1 MTRAHLR
8 LVYPDDD
15 STGAGPTIA
24 QLFEQ
29 ILISKRTE
37 WDPRTIAEYQAT
49 VNIWTDLMHDL
60 PVCEIT
66 EGIIVTFSQRLA
78 ARPGRRGA
86 LSPNTV
92 RKHLRHLRCLLH
104 ELGPRRN
111 GRGLG
116 YLAEIPY
123 IRMPAATRRPV
134 VAFTMKQLT
143 ALSAAGILFAP
154 PPGTTGL
161 IQPAQWWKTLLII
174 LWNTAWRIKTAIS
187 LQWEWIGEDG
197 WVAVPAN
204 CLKGKRIG
212 RRFYLN
218 QAVRNAINA
227 LPGEHR
233 GPVLPWRAT
242 SVTLDRWRRRLQRKA
257 GIPTGLEYGFHAIR
271 RASLSAIA
279 MINPLCARIV
289 AGHTA
294 GDVLLEH
301 YLSDG
306 VIAETLERLPQP
318 F

>member
-1 MTRAHLR
+1 MTRARLR
-8 LVYPDDD
+8 LFFPDDEMP
-15 STGAGPTIA
+15 GPTLSD
-24 QLFEQ
+24 LFDE
-29 ILISKRTE
+29 ILLSKQGDWDRRTE
-37 WDPRTIAEYQAT
+37 AEYRAT
-49 VNIWTDLMHDL
+49 LRVWSQIMGPI
-60 PVCEIT
+60 PVSEIT
-66 EGIIVTFSQRLA
+66 EDAIAQFTRGLA
-78 ARPGRRGA
+78 DRPGRRGTMA
-86 LSPNTV
+86 TNTI
-92 RKHLRHLRCLLH
+92 RKHLRQLRCLLH
-104 ELGPRRN
+104 EIGPRRN

-143 ALSAAGILFAP
+143 ALSAAGSLFAP

-161 IQPAQWWKTLLII
+161 IPPAQWWKTLLII

-197 WVAVPAN
+197 RVAVPAN

-279 MINPLCARIV
+279 MVNPLCARIV
-289 AGHTA
+289 AGHAA

-301 YLSDG
+301 YLSDA
-306 VIAETLERLPQP
+306 VVAETLERLPQP